1 MEQGIGYL
9 DELVQYDEELSD
21 SLAERFVKYGFKAP
35 DPALARQLLM
45 KLKAQVYYGLP
56 EDGAASIQEYVA
68 AIHKLAERMVFLLHV
83 FLQGDDA
90 QPEQLEN
97 LRAKL
102 PADCQTLASRNRE
115 AAAKELEQLLAEEG
129 IRIADLLAK
138 PEEKARQFA
147 PLVDRFLYEAAG
159 ALVQDASADA
169 RELLTF
175 FYDEAQIFT
184 EFLAIYIFGLM
195 GKPVPRK
202 TPDVMSAEGLL
213 EWLGRLK

>member
-115 AAAKELEQLLAEEG
+115 KAAKELEQLLAEEG

-138 PEEKARQFA
+138 PEEKAIRFHSVDISL
-147 PLVDRFLYEAAG
+147 PTILFTLVSLWCANPEKAILQEEEWPVLFSEI
-159 ALVQDASADA
+159 
-169 RELLTF
+169 LLS
-175 FYDEAQIFT
+175 E
-184 EFLAIYIFGLM
+184 
-195 GKPVPRK
+195 P
-202 TPDVMSAEGLL
+202 
-213 EWLGRLK
+213 WL

>member
-1 MEQGIGYL
+1 M
-9 DELVQYDEELSD
+9 
-21 SLAERFVKYGFKAP
+21 
-35 DPALARQLLM
+35 
-45 KLKAQVYYGLP
+45 
-56 EDGAASIQEYVA
+56 
-68 AIHKLAERMVFLLHV
+68 
-83 FLQGDDA
+83 
-90 QPEQLEN
+90 
-97 LRAKL
+97 
-102 PADCQTLASRNRE
+102 
-115 AAAKELEQLLAEEG
+115 
-129 IRIADLLAK
+129 AK